1 MLVVFQ
7 ETDLTRESRLTYII
21 NMDKEFYIQK
31 EKTWHVSDYLIKEC

>member
-7 ETDLTRESRLTYII
+7 ETDLTRESRLKYVI

-31 EKTWHVSDYLIKEC
+31 EETWYVSDYLIKEC